1 MKGNKKLMIILISII
16 ILVIIIVTIIL
27 INNYKTKKELE
38 ERLEKINTLE
48 ITTVSGE
55 NIVTEYKNIL
65 EENFFIKIPTTFTE
79 LDDDIIADNYYGNL
93 PQVVYSNDDVTINV
107 LINMTDDEMNNEQIK
122 DYFDEML
129 TILAD
134 NSRIIYSDYYEVD
147 NHNVGN
153 IKYMSNSVDSK
164 IYNNTIYFSYNNKLV
179 LVSFNCTEQLQDEW
193 QKVGDFIIESLY
205 LDE

>member
-1 MKGNKKLMIILISII
+1 MKGNKKLKIILISII

>member
-1 MKGNKKLMIILISII
+1 MKVNKKLKIILISII

-55 NIVTEYKNIL
+55 NIVTEYKNIP

>member
-1 MKGNKKLMIILISII
+1 M
-16 ILVIIIVTIIL
+16 
-27 INNYKTKKELE
+27 
-38 ERLEKINTLE
+38 
-48 ITTVSGE
+48 TTDE
-55 NIVTEYKNIL
+55 M
-65 EENFFIKIPTTFTE
+65 
-79 LDDDIIADNYYGNL
+79 
-93 PQVVYSNDDVTINV
+93 SNDD
-107 LINMTDDEMNNEQIK
+107 IK
-122 DYFDEML
+122 SYHDEML
-129 TILAD
+129 KLLGD